1 MTELE
6 NVIKGIECNNFPNVM
21 CYGCKYNRQE
31 YDDGYEA
38 NWCDRDAIYKDA
50 LELLK
55 AYKSKESEWVKM
67 TGMMI
72 PELHG
77 YHMCK
82 NCEWHEDYH
91 NRETLYPYCPAC
103 GAKMKN
109 GIKHGR

>member
-1 MTELE
+1 MMKLE
-6 NVIKGIECNNFPNVM
+6 DVVQGLARCTDSKETVFCSPECPYYNKR
-21 CYGCKYNRQE
+21 GCRE
-31 YDDGYEA
+31 VLE
-38 NWCDRDAIYKDA
+38 RDA

-109 GIKHGR
+109 GIKHGC